1 MGFFRPSGRFDRAKV
16 LEAAN
21 KARSKKKRARAIEL
35 YRWILAMEPQNQ
47 ELHAKL
53 GPLLAETG
61 QDFDAWL
68 SFNATARASL
78 REGHI
83 DKAIAVYRE
92 AAQLLPLEIQAWQGI
107 GRLERKRGRNMD
119 GVKSLLDGAHRFKR
133 RGLRSHAIYLLRMA
147 REIEPFHFQ
156 TVLQLARLLGT
167 TSQRPEAHRMLDG
180 LTQRCSG
187 GQLRR
192 IRAVQFRLSPG
203 VVTAWRWLQAA
214 VRPST
219 HASRT
224 RAARGA

>member
-1 MGFFRPSGRFDRAKV
+1 MGFFRPNGRYDRAKV

-35 YRWILAMEPQNQ
+35 YRWILAMEPQDQ
-47 ELHAKL
+47 ELQAKL

-68 SFNATARASL
+68 SFNATARACL
-78 REGHI
+78 REGHV

-92 AAQLLPLEIQAWQGI
+92 AAQLLPLELQAWQGI
-107 GRLERKRGRNMD
+107 GRLERKRGRNAD
-119 GVKSLLDGAHRFKR
+119 GVKSLLEGSHKFKR
-133 RGLRSHAIYLLRMA
+133 RGLRSQAIYLLRMA

-167 TSQRPEAHRMLDG
+167 TKQRQEAHRLLDG
-180 LTQRCSG
+180 LTERCSG

-214 VRPST
+214 VRAST

-224 RAARGA
+224 RAARRA